1 MGKNLFGQKLEEIL
15 EKLNN
20 AFTISSGESH
30 IDDTKYQLTIEGSQR
45 RILKILLSL
54 SIILFL
60 VIFFLLWIIL
70 SYQDNSFLTPIYLTG
85 KLKVFFEY
93 IS

>member
-1 MGKNLFGQKLEEIL
+1 MGKNLLGQKLEEIL
-15 EKLNN
+15 DKLNN
-20 AFTISSGESH
+20 VFTISSGESH
-30 IDDTKYQLTIEGSQR
+30 IDDTKYQLTVEGSQR
-45 RILKILLSL
+45 RISKILFSF

-70 SYQDNSFLTPIYLTG
+70 SYQDSSSLTPIYLTG
-85 KLKVFFEY
+85 EPKVLSLY

>member
-1 MGKNLFGQKLEEIL
+1 MGKNLFGQKLEKIL

-30 IDDTKYQLTIEGSQR
+30 IDDTKYQLTVEGSQR
-45 RILKILLSL
+45 RILKILFSF
-54 SIILFL
+54 SVILFL

-70 SYQDNSFLTPIYLTG
+70 SYQDNSSLNPTYLTG
-85 KLKVFFEY
+85 RPKVLSVY
-93 IS
+93 IC